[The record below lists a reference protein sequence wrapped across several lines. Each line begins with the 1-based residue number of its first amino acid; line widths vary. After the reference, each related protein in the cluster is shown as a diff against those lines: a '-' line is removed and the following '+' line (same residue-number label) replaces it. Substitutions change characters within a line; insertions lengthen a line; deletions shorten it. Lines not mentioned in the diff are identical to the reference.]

1 MKKRKKRKY
10 IAKAKAEQ
18 KFKGNQKMSSSS
30 SSLVINVLVSKSEGN
45 VIAEL
50 AQRCANEAIR
60 ACALHYKF
68 SADEAIELLNL
79 NVTRSEKIKTTKREA
94 KKLPK
99 MPIPFSGELVLG
111 NCHGLKHNHG
121 LFTQCYTQLE
131 EGYEEMLC
139 GSCGKQALKNTSGNP
154 DCGRIDARLNTGLFE
169 FRDPKGRK
177 PVALTSLMKKMNLTR
192 EDIEEEAGKFN
203 IKINPIHFEIPVAPQ
218 KKKKTATTA
227 LVAVETEETEET
239 ALVAAGAV
247 GAVGAVGLAAALVG
261 TRGRPKKASKV
272 VSVDAT
278 EDLFAS
284 LVSSASAI
292 ASVSVSAAVAL
303 ALGTEKAVEMEL
315 ALAEDSKQKESKPV
329 EEVVAPK
336 KKVTL
341 AKAEKDAA
349 KAEKDAAKAEKDA
362 ALALAKAEKDAALTL
377 AKAEK
382 EAKKVAVA
390 QAKAEKEAALAQAKA
405 EKALAKAEAKTKAD
419 KKKAVAEPEPV
430 ALALE
435 EDEASVEEYENDDEE
450 EVAAVVNV
458 KKFSHNGSTYLKS
471 SENVIYTM
479 DQELVGHWNE
489 ETKEIDVCD
498 DDDEDEDEDEEE
510 ETNEEA

>member
-1 MKKRKKRKY
+1 MKKSKKRKY

-131 EGYEEMLC
+131 EGYEELC

-303 ALGTEKAVEMEL
+303 GTEKA

-382 EAKKVAVA
+382 EAKKVALA

-479 DQELVGHWNE
+479 EQELVGHWNE

-498 DDDEDEDEDEEE
+498 DDDDDDDEDEDEDEDEEE